1 MPKEMSLLKRAMDD
15 YAKVGVTT
23 ANEALVTPEKM
34 DVLNYAAKNN
44 LLTIDIV
51 ALPFYLMA
59 NEVIGTGKVKWQEYN
74 GGLKY
79 AGLKIALDGSP
90 QGKTAFLT
98 EDYLTPVPGCTG
110 HCHGFP
116 NMTQKE
122 VNEIF
127 VKAYKSKVQIYA
139 HCNGD
144 ASTDMMIKGHQYAEK
159 ELNTSGID
167 RRTVIVHSQI
177 MRPDQLDSYKK
188 FNFYPTFFT
197 NHTYFWGDAHLAN
210 LGQKRGSFISPMA
223 SAKKKGLKFA
233 NHNDAPVTPIS
244 QLFVLWSSVNR
255 ISKNGV
261 VVGGAER
268 VSPYVGLQ
276 ALTSYGAY
284 QYRDEALKGSLEVGK
299 LADMVVLDAN
309 PLKIDP
315 MKIKDIQVVS
325 TIKSGKEI
333 YKLK

>member
-1 MPKEMSLLKRAMDD
+1 
-15 YAKVGVTT
+15 
-23 ANEALVTPEKM
+23 
-34 DVLNYAAKNN
+34 
-44 LLTIDIV
+44 
-51 ALPFYLMA
+51 
-59 NEVIGTGKVKWQEYN
+59 
-74 GGLKY
+74 
-79 AGLKIALDGSP
+79 
-90 QGKTAFLT
+90 
-98 EDYLTPVPGCTG
+98 
-110 HCHGFP
+110 
-116 NMTQKE
+116 
-122 VNEIF
+122 
-127 VKAYKSKVQIYA
+127 
-139 HCNGD
+139 
-144 ASTDMMIKGHQYAEK
+144 
-159 ELNTSGID
+159 
-167 RRTVIVHSQI
+167 
-177 MRPDQLDSYKK
+177 
-188 FNFYPTFFT
+188 
-197 NHTYFWGDAHLAN
+197 
-210 LGQKRGSFISPMA
+210 MA

-255 ISKNGV
+255 VSKNGV